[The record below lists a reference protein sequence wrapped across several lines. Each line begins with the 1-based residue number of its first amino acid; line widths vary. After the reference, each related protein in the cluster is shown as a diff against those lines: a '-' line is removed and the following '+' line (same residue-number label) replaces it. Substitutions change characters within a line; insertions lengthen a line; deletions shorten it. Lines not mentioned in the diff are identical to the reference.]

1 MKYRRPNQFTVSI
14 LLVLLSACS
23 QPLTLE
29 QQIISTIRIM
39 EEKIEAG
46 DRRPFMKH
54 IAADFTAQNG
64 TMNREQVRALMI
76 MQLNRYKRLQAQLFP
91 IRVSSTG
98 DDSAKAVFRALVT
111 GGPGWIPESG
121 QIYEFETH
129 WTLTDGEWLL
139 QNTNWNPD
147 PFDQA
152 L

>member
-1 MKYRRPNQFTVSI
+1 MKYRRPNPFAVLI

-29 QQIISTIRIM
+29 QQIISTIRTM
-39 EEKIEAG
+39 EEKVEAG
-46 DRRPFMKH
+46 ERRPFMKH
-54 IAADFTAQNG
+54 IAEDFTAQNG
-64 TMNREQVRALMI
+64 SMNRDQARALMI

-98 DDSAKAVFRALVT
+98 DDSARAVFRALVT

-121 QIYEFETH
+121 QLYEFETH
-129 WTLTDGEWLL
+129 WRLTDGEWLL
-139 QNTNWNPD
+139 RNANWNPVPLD
-147 PFDQA
+147 EA